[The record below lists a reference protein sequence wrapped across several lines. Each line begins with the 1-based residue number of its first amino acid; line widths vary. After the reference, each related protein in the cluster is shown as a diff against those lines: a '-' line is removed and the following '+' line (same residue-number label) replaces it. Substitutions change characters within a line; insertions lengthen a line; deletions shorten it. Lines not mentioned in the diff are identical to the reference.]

1 MKKNYTWLMI
11 IVLLIGILII
21 AFAAWKF
28 IQSNALLSPR
38 VTPTYD
44 PEVTVF
50 QPLTTQG
57 GRVPFFIDDPKEL
70 YYQDNQNNLVKV
82 TLDENGPVLSE
93 LQSLPSL
100 PTFNWAAGNAWGLM
114 EWQDSP
120 EVGATLGKL
129 HQKTYEIVTLREDAW
144 GGSWTPDNK
153 ITFLQSSDEG
163 VGLWQMESDGSKA
176 TKLAALNDLSA
187 PAYTAWSKVG
197 NRLLVQSAFG
207 AAIFSP
213 ADDTVIQVGFIE
225 YAEGSVWSPDGWTL
239 AFRTLG
245 EEQDALWVA
254 NLDGADQKKI
264 FEGVFSA
271 FNWLPDG
278 RLVFFTAGKEGGA
291 ACWALVPRTGTKV
304 LLADSSAV
312 FYKPLG
318 QIAVSPTGDAL
329 AFQAQ
334 DQQIWLL
341 KLVR

>member
-1 MKKNYTWLMI
+1 MKKNYTWLGI
-11 IVLLIGILII
+11 ILILIGILII

-28 IQSNALLSPR
+28 IQSNALFSPR
-38 VTPTYD
+38 VTPTHD
-44 PEVTVF
+44 PEVAVF

-82 TLDENGPVLSE
+82 TLDENGSVLSE

-129 HQKTYEIVTLREDAW
+129 QQKTYEIFTLRGDAW
-144 GGSWTPDNK
+144 GGSWTPDDK

-176 TKLAALNDLSA
+176 KQLAALTDLSA
-187 PAYTAWSKVG
+187 PSYTAWSKVG

-207 AAIFSP
+207 AAIFTP
-213 ADDTVIQVGFIE
+213 ADDSVIQIGFIE
-225 YAEGSVWSPDGWTL
+225 YAEGSVWSPDGWML

-254 NLDGADQKKI
+254 NLDGTDQKKI

-291 ACWALVPRTGTKV
+291 ACWALDPRTGTKV